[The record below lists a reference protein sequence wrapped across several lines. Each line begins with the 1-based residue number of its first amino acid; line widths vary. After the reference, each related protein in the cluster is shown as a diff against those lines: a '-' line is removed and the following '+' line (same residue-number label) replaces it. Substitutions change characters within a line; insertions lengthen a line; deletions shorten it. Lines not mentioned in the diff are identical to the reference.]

1 MTKTI
6 KTLALLLLLTSFT
19 SCDFLKA
26 LKLSEKEG
34 LDNAK
39 EIVTSQ
45 FPDKD
50 FTSVRLSTKDALSEE
65 FDMVYVTYFDNTVN
79 NIVTQNFIK
88 SVGKVSDPDAS
99 SIKREKG
106 KTFKA
111 SEINWDTTL
120 AKATE
125 ALATINKE
133 MGKEYT
139 NFRLVEVQFKAEKE
153 SLVTSYIVSMTKIG
167 EATTR
172 QGRMINTNYYEVQAT
187 VNADGTMSFEE
198 Y

>member
-19 SCDFLKA
+19 SCDFLKT

-50 FTSVRLSTKDALSEE
+50 FTSVRLSTKDALNEN

-88 SVGKVSDPDAS
+88 SIGKVSDPDPS

-120 AKATE
+120 KKATE

-187 VNADGTMSFEE
+187 VNADGTMTFEE